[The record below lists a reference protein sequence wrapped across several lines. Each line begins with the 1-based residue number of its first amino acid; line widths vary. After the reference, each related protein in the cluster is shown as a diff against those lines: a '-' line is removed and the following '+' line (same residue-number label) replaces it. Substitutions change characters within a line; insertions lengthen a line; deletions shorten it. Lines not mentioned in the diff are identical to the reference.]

1 MDTEGS
7 PQIEESMPDISPD
20 KDSAEDELR
29 DQGMWGKQKNVVV
42 PEAFKAATGERERLR
57 DARKGTEKVQLE
69 DLAEFKHSSLNVAS
83 SSRVRSRGF
92 EAKFMAM
99 TTPVSTTR
107 GSALT
112 RFNT

>member
-29 DQGMWGKQKNVVV
+29 DQ
-42 PEAFKAATGERERLR
+42 AFKAATGERERLR